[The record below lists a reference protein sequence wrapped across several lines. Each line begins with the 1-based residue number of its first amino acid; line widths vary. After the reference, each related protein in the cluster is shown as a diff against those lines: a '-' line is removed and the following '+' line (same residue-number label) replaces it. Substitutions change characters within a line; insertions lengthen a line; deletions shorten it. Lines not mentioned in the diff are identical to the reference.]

1 MDELQNKNVLFET
14 LRVRNGQAELVEE
27 HLKRLQQSV
36 AALGLKVKS
45 GLSAADISSFLRGKT
60 QPEKTYR
67 LRVFATEL
75 GGRMSLEEYQPLEKK
90 FYTEGISL
98 IRVQHPDLHRAPH
111 KFWQRPG
118 YRDLMLAAER
128 KGFQDALLCVGN
140 ELLETATS
148 NFFIVLNSE
157 IVVPRRG
164 ERLRGVMEQVL
175 LQKSDMP
182 VREEKMLWPL
192 PPQANCYISSSLKGI
207 IPVKCI
213 DEEFF
218 ACIPLAQPLK

>member
-14 LRVRNGQAELVEE
+14 LRVRNGKAEYVEE

-45 GLSAADISSFLRGKT
+45 GVSDADISSFLQEKA
-60 QPEKTYR
+60 QPEKAYR
-67 LRVFATEL
+67 LRIFATEL
-75 GGRMSLEEYQPLEKK
+75 GGRMSLEEYQPLEEK

-98 IRVQHPDLHRAPH
+98 MRVQHPDLHRAPY
-111 KFWQRPG
+111 KFWQRPA
-118 YRDLMLAAER
+118 YHDLLATAQR
-128 KGFQDALLCVGN
+128 QGFQDALLCVGT

-148 NFFIVLNSE
+148 NFFMVINNE

-164 ERLRGVMEQVL
+164 ERLRGVMEQVF

-182 VREEKMLWPL
+182 AREEKILWPL
-192 PPQANCYISSSLKGI
+192 PQHAACYISSSLKGI
-207 IPVKCI
+207 VPVKCI
-213 DEEFF
+213 DQKIFT
-218 ACIPLAQPLK
+218 CLPPAQTLK